1 MCTPRRT
8 VDCWGN
14 DRRCVDASSCGL
26 PYILARGS
34 PERSQRTKITRRRAG
49 LYPSHVDRG
58 ESRARG
64 ICLSVTICLCQQQS
78 AHTSYTLLGL
88 GPLAPLPSEGL
99 LLVVF
104 WARFASPL
112 SAAGS

>member
-64 ICLSVTICLCQQQS
+64 ICLSVTLSVS
-78 AHTSYTLLGL
+78 ATVSSYALLGL

-99 LLVVF
+99 L
-104 WARFASPL
+104 
-112 SAAGS
+112 